1 MDKKLKVAVV
11 TGVHQYDV
19 MGLNKLFGEI
29 SGIDAY
35 ILNMFD
41 FATDTGKGSASYD
54 VVVFY
59 NMHGD
64 MNGESMEAKKT
75 REAIESL
82 GKTKQGIVLLHHAIL
97 AYRDN
102 PIWNAISG
110 IEKRKFDYFLDE
122 KVSYDI
128 VNPNH
133 PITLGVNKFDMID
146 EVYTMDSASEDS
158 DILITTDHP
167 KSMKTIAW
175 TRKYQSSRVFCYESG
190 HDSTSYENNSFKQI
204 LRNGIM
210 WAARKI

>member
-41 FATDTGKGSASYD
+41 FATDIGKGSASYD

-75 REAIESL
+75 REAIDNL
-82 GKTKQGIVLLHHAIL
+82 GKTRQGIVLLHHAIL

-133 PITLGVNKFDMID
+133 PITLGMNKFDMID

-175 TRKYQSSRVFCYESG
+175 TREYKSSRVFCYESG
-190 HDSTSYENNSFKQI
+190 HDSTSYENKNFKQI

-210 WAARKI
+210 WAARKL